1 MNIAP
6 RIKKITQVKI
16 FQGQK
21 EEVEQSFNRF
31 MKNNSSV
38 EITRIYTDKE
48 NTCICRIIVFYE
60 IFTDTKQ

>member
-38 EITRIYTDKE
+38 EITKIDTDKE
-48 NTCICRIIVFYE
+48 NTHICRIIVFYE
-60 IFTDTKQ
+60 IFIDAK